1 MRKKLIS
8 TTYLKDVDR
17 YNLNIFFNQSDYYV
31 CVKKIIDIKTPF
43 VSPIGTYLINN
54 GYYIIEVIPKKE
66 NYAMRVFFN
75 EKKERLL
82 YYFDI
87 TRSNGVDEKTKIPY
101 YDDLYLDVTFANGE
115 IRVLDE
121 DELQEALDRNLISKD
136 DFVLANKTKDLL
148 VESINKKENKYIN
161 LDLESYLD

>member
-1 MRKKLIS
+1 
-8 TTYLKDVDR
+8 
-17 YNLNIFFNQSDYYV
+17 
-31 CVKKIIDIKTPF
+31 
-43 VSPIGTYLINN
+43 
-54 GYYIIEVIPKKE
+54 
-66 NYAMRVFFN
+66 MRVFFN

-161 LDLESYLD
+161 LDLESYFD